1 MWTAAQEKGQSLG
14 FLKIP
19 WRRWGRRRGGP
30 RNLILSLGS
39 LNQRARTPEAWSALS
54 SDLPP
59 NPKSLPHKHVAEA
72 RVCEMKGVTSEAEI
86 RLGCQAPSHFAPGLL
101 LCLHLSTA
109 S

>member
-1 MWTAAQEKGQSLG
+1 MDSGPGERPEPW
-14 FLKIP
+14 FLKDP
-19 WRRWGRRRGGP
+19 LEKVGKRGRGP

-39 LNQRARTPEAWSALS
+39 LNQRARTLEARSALS

-59 NPKSLPHKHVAEA
+59 NPKSLPHKHVVEA

-86 RLGCQAPSHFAPGLL
+86 GLGCQAPSHFAPGLL
-101 LCLHLSTA
+101 LHLHLSTA